1 MHHSLFLHICPLKLP
16 LALLAPFIKFEK
28 SYGTKTWNQNNIDAR
43 MSISITSIPSKKI
56 CSVSIQMIFSLALH
70 VCVCVLTP
78 LYGLG
83 VILFVV
89 TVCVIITVCV
99 CSSFCLCAFVYVTL
113 TVCVGILVLW
123 V

>member
-99 CSSFCLCAFVYVTL
+99 CSASVHLCM
-113 TVCVGILVLW
+113 
-123 V
+123 